1 MPETLPS
8 PTDKLTA
15 RIDGHIGWLVLDNPT
30 RRNALT
36 LAMWRAVPELV
47 AALDAHPD
55 VRVIVVRG
63 AGDGPFAS
71 GADISEFE
79 TVRATAEGARAY
91 EAANAEAFAGLSR
104 AAKPTV
110 AMIRSFC
117 LGGGLG
123 LAIATDLRI
132 AGDSAEFG
140 IPAGRLGVGYPPD
153 AMVQV
158 VAALG
163 PMRAKELF
171 FTARRIK
178 APEALQAGLLTRVV
192 ADDTL
197 EAEVRQLAES
207 IAANAP
213 LTLRAAKAAINASAG
228 LDDRVPAAL
237 RALADAC
244 FDSADYAEGRIAF
257 LEKRAPQFRGA

>member
-1 MPETLPS
+1 MPQTLPS

-15 RIDGHIGWLVLDNPT
+15 RVEGEVGWLIIDNPA

-36 LAMWRAVPELV
+36 LAMWQALPELV
-47 AALDAHPD
+47 AAFDAHPN
-55 VRVIVVRG
+55 VRVIVLRG
-63 AGDGPFAS
+63 AGDGPFAA

-79 TVRATAEGARAY
+79 TVRGTAAGARAY
-91 EAANAEAFAGLSR
+91 EAANGEAFAALSR
-104 AAKPTV
+104 AAKPTI
-110 AMIRSFC
+110 AMIRGFC

-123 LAIATDLRI
+123 LALATDLRI
-132 AGDSAEFG
+132 AGTSAEFG

-153 AMVQV
+153 AMAQV

-171 FTARRIK
+171 FTARRVK
-178 APEALQAGLLTRVV
+178 AQEAFAIGLLTKVV
-192 ADDTL
+192 DDEAL
-197 EAEVRQLAES
+197 ETEVRQTAEG

-213 LTLRAAKAAINASAG
+213 LTLKAAKAAINASAG
-228 LDDRVPAAL
+228 LDGRGEAAL

-244 FDSADYAEGRIAF
+244 FDSADYAEGRAAF
-257 LEKRAPQFRGA
+257 LQKRAPLFKGA